1 MDTMN
6 SVDELLDM
14 DLRGGDDDWTPTPHG
29 AWLARMIA
37 SHDLIEGK
45 DVLELGAGLANHTIL
60 LQRKGAKSIVATE
73 ITESLLGATRENFE
87 RHCGKHT
94 GLDLRVANWLNTHG
108 KFDLVV
114 SNPPF
119 CQSGKQNRRYFIDS
133 LILDGF
139 HRLRAG
145 GELIFVQSSMADIQL
160 TLNMLDRNG
169 YDATEL
175 GRTSGPFRDYYF
187 EDPVFMREIESV
199 EGGYE
204 ERDGVKFETLVA
216 FHAKLRP
223 WRPHVNAHLPGR
235 DK

>member
-1 MDTMN
+1 MN
-6 SVDELLDM
+6 SVDELLAM

-37 SHDLIEGK
+37 SHDLIQGK

-73 ITESLLGATRENFE
+73 VTESLLGATRENFE
-87 RHCGKHT
+87 RHCGADT
-94 GLDLRVANWLNTHG
+94 GLELRVANWLHTHG
-108 KFDLVV
+108 EFDLIV

-133 LILDGF
+133 LILDAF
-139 HRLRAG
+139 HRLRPG

-160 TLNMLDRNG
+160 TRDMLDRNG
-169 YDATEL
+169 FGVTEL

-187 EDPVFMREIESV
+187 EDATFMEEIETV

-204 ERDGVKFETLVA
+204 ERDGVKYETLVA
-216 FHAKLRP
+216 FHAKLRDWSP
-223 WRPHVNAHLPGR
+223 PATAHLPGQTE
-235 DK
+235 